1 MHYMN
6 HVQEQRE
13 RNVAIAKGFINRF
26 DEIPPLLDPL
36 LGSRKYEEAAELLRR
51 YVRSDVRTD
60 GVLLCPER
68 DIFALLVNTDEPD
81 VAAVRKML
89 SQRSA
94 DLQREYLAAKQ
105 SLDHPSRDISLQ
117 LDEAIKAIAQIVTDA
132 QKPEP
137 EAVAFAEAAI
147 AENEC
152 FFAIT
157 NSQKYKQTICKFDR
171 VNGQLDQI

>member
-1 MHYMN
+1 MHYMD

-36 LGSRKYEEAAELLRR
+36 LSSRKYEEAAELLRR

-81 VAAVRKML
+81 IAAVRKML

-94 DLQREYLAAKQ
+94 ELQREYLAAKQ
-105 SLDHPSRDISLQ
+105 SLDHPSRDIALQ

-157 NSQKYKQTICKFDR
+157 NS
-171 VNGQLDQI
+171 

>member
-1 MHYMN
+1 MEGTRADRDVCLSGSGQSRRFGRGQCGKRGGGDGRN
-6 HVQEQRE
+6 CNCR

-81 VAAVRKML
+81 IAAVRKML

-94 DLQREYLAAKQ
+94 ELQREYLAAKQ
-105 SLDHPSRDISLQ
+105 SLDHPSRDIALQ

-132 QKPEP
+132 
-137 EAVAFAEAAI
+137 
-147 AENEC
+147 
-152 FFAIT
+152 
-157 NSQKYKQTICKFDR
+157 
-171 VNGQLDQI
+171 